1 MCPATVSRAWAST
14 SASGRFRMAAAT
26 PSKGVRCEPPS
37 GAAATPRAANNRK
50 RGSRPMSVCPGV
62 RRGNGG
68 RSGVGP
74 ALTMGCRVRWYL
86 LSGTWFLF
94 KLLSFAGWAVGNLVR
109 TERCESTETAKR
121 CG

>member
-1 MCPATVSRAWAST
+1 V
-14 SASGRFRMAAAT
+14 
-26 PSKGVRCEPPS
+26 
-37 GAAATPRAANNRK
+37 
-50 RGSRPMSVCPGV
+50 SVCPGV

-94 KLLSFAGWAVGNLVR
+94 KLLSFAGRTVGNLVR
-109 TERCESTETAKR
+109 TEKCVSTETAKR
-121 CG
+121 CGRRVAFRAFEISHGRPDREDNRRTPSGLAATTETRQHQLTAGNPTMGLSLRGVT